1 MGRHEKS
8 VLNGQG
14 LDRRESG
21 YYSTPAP
28 IAEFLARKLV
38 DLRPGGRKAL
48 DPCVGEGE
56 LAIPLLHRGIAV
68 DGFDV
73 LDFELEPE
81 IEFSKRD
88 FFEFYREQ
96 KKSRVPGGR
105 IDLPYDF
112 YVANPPYNCH
122 ELNYVRDNKRW
133 LRSVFPDIGVLNT
146 YSMFLSAMID
156 CAREGALLAFIAL
169 DSFLTARGHEALRK
183 QILRECSLH
192 HLLLCPN
199 DLFWPQGA
207 DVRTCIM
214 ILQKGRRFQGEVAV
228 LNRPRDTTEFVRALE
243 RERFERKQ
251 LGEVLLRNKDDRSE
265 FIVGVPDDVRTL
277 FAGERLGSQFRSVTG
292 ISTGND
298 RQYLSAAKR
307 TGFTTPF
314 YKNPGTYR
322 FYCPPSAFLTDD
334 FLQLDRSIPNFM
346 VRNKELLFKPGITC
360 SSMGVPF
367 AACYL
372 PPNST
377 YGVNAN
383 IVCPEQDLWW
393 LLAYL
398 NSHLVTY
405 MVRGVLIRSNMVTS
419 GYVSRIPV
427 PKLSRETK
435 QALAAAAG
443 EAFRRQSAERDYADY
458 LNRINRALYAELGI
472 TKRSAGMMARFA
484 GDILKSL

>member
-28 IAEFLARKLV
+28 VAEFLASKLV
-38 DLRPGGRKAL
+38 ELHPQGRKAL
-48 DPCVGEGE
+48 DPCLGEGE
-56 LAIPLLHRGIAV
+56 LAIPLFSRGIAV

-73 LDFELEPE
+73 LDFDLPPG
-81 IEFSKRD
+81 IAFSKRD
-88 FFEFYREQ
+88 FFDFYREQ
-96 KKSRVPGGR
+96 KKSCVPGGR

-133 LRSVFPDIGVLNT
+133 LRSVFSDIGVLNT

-156 CAREGALLAFIAL
+156 CAREGAILAFITL

-214 ILQKGRRFQGEVAV
+214 ILQKGRRFQGEVAI
-228 LNRPRDTTEFVRALE
+228 LNRPRDTTGFVRALE
-243 RERFERKQ
+243 KESFEQRK
-251 LGEVLLRNKDDRSE
+251 LSEILLQNKEDRSE
-265 FIVGVPDDVRTL
+265 FIVGVPDDIRTL
-277 FAGERLGSQFRSVTG
+277 FAGTRLGSRFRCITG

-298 RQYLSAAKR
+298 SRYLSTAKR
-307 TGFTTPF
+307 PGFTTPF
-314 YKNPGTYR
+314 YKNPGSYR
-322 FYCPPSAFLTDD
+322 FYCPPNAYLTDD
-334 FLQLDRSIPNFM
+334 FLQLDKSIPNFM

-372 PPNST
+372 PINST

-383 IVCPEQDLWW
+383 IICPEKDLWW

-405 MVRGVLIRSNMVTS
+405 LVRGVLIRSNMVTS

-427 PKLSRETK
+427 PKLSTRK
-435 QALAAAAG
+435 KRALAVVAR
-443 EAFRRQSAERDYADY
+443 EAFRSQIVERDYTEY
-458 LNRINRALYAELGI
+458 LTRINRALYAELGI
-472 TKRSAGMMARFA
+472 TPGSAEMMARFA
-484 GDILKSL
+484 GGILKLL